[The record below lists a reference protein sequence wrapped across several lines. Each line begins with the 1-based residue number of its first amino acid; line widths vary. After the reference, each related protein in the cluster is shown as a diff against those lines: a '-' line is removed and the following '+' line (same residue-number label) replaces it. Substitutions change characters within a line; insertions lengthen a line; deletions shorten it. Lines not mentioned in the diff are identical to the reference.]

1 MHMALRTAERC
12 GRNVVDVVLNK
23 IRQIL
28 QILNTCFCA
37 APQQFPAIVVD
48 ILDCL
53 DIPVGSNRAGSK
65 LELFRRKLLHKQ
77 FVLDLDFNQCV
88 FEFKGGAPPSQP
100 GSLQG

>member
-37 APQQFPAIVVD
+37 APQQFPAIVAD
-48 ILDCL
+48 ILD
-53 DIPVGSNRAGSK
+53 K
-65 LELFRRKLLHKQ
+65 LERFRRKQ
-77 FVLDLDFNQCV
+77 FVLDLDFNQYV

>member
-37 APQQFPAIVVD
+37 APQQFPAIVAD

-53 DIPVGSNRAGSK
+53 DTPVGSNRACSK
-65 LELFRRKLLHKQ
+65 LERYRRKQL
-77 FVLDLDFNQCV
+77 LDLDFNQYA

>member
-37 APQQFPAIVVD
+37 APQQFPAIVAV
-48 ILDCL
+48 LDCL
-53 DIPVGSNRAGSK
+53 DTSNRACSK
-65 LELFRRKLLHKQ
+65 LERYRRKQL
-77 FVLDLDFNQCV
+77 LDLDFNQYV

>member
-37 APQQFPAIVVD
+37 APQQFPAIVAD

-53 DIPVGSNRAGSK
+53 DTPVGSNRACSK
-65 LELFRRKLLHKQ
+65 LERFRRKQ
-77 FVLDLDFNQCV
+77 FVLDLDFNQYV